1 MPRVAPVITL
11 NSVTDTMLHHL
22 IRSPSTPQGLAL
34 RSRIVLAAS
43 AGQSN
48 QDIATTLRIPEGT
61 AGKWRRAFA
70 TSGIDGLRDAPR
82 AGRPPK
88 HGPEVWER
96 IQARACQQPEAY
108 SRWTVRTLA
117 RDLKLP
123 SATVHDVLV
132 ASGLQPHRIRTFTFS
147 PDPDFEA
154 KLLDI
159 VGLYL
164 HPPEHALV
172 LCVDEKSGIQA
183 LDRTQPG
190 LPLRAR
196 RPRTWTNEYVRN
208 GTQALLAALDVATGR
223 VIAHVKDR
231 RTSVNVLRFMDEVV
245 TAFPQRDL
253 HVVLD
258 NLNIH
263 KNPAARRW
271 LKRHPRVHFHHTPTH
286 ASWVN
291 LIEVFF
297 SILGKQGLSHRVDRS
312 KVSLRAFLQQYLT
325 QYNQTSAPFTW
336 TKGPEKLQRIIEATK
351 AAHHNGQLPKRRR
364 KRTRRA
370 PADNITN

>member
-1 MPRVAPVITL
+1 MPRVAPPITL
-11 NSVTDTMLHHL
+11 NAVTDTMLHHL
-22 IRSPSTPQGLAL
+22 VRAPSTPQGLAL

-43 AGQSN
+43 AGQTN
-48 QDIATTLRIPEGT
+48 QQIAAALGIPAVT

-70 TSGIDGLRDAPR
+70 TSGMDGLTDAPR
-82 AGRPPK
+82 TGRPVT
-88 HGPEVWER
+88 HGPDVWQR
-96 IQARACQQPEAY
+96 IQARACQQPAAY

-117 RDLKLP
+117 RDLGLP
-123 SATVHDVLV
+123 PATVHEVLA

-172 LCVDEKSGIQA
+172 LCVDEKTGIQA

-208 GTQALLAALDVATGR
+208 GTQALIAALDIATGR
-223 VIAHVKDR
+223 VIGHVKTR
-231 RTSVNVLRFMDEVV
+231 RTSVNFLRFMNEVV
-245 TAFPQRDL
+245 AAFPARAL

-263 KNPAARRW
+263 KNDAAHRW
-271 LKRHPRVHFHHTPTH
+271 LERHPLVHFHYTPTH

-291 LIEVFF
+291 LIECFF
-297 SILGKQGLSHRVDRS
+297 SILGKQGLTHRVDRS
-312 KVSLRAFLQQYLT
+312 TASLRAFLRQYLET
-325 QYNQTSAPFTW
+325 YNETSAPFTW
-336 TKGPEKLQRIIEATK
+336 TKGPEKLQRIIEATR
-351 AAHHNGQLPKRRR
+351 AAHQNGLIPKRRPR
-364 KRTRRA
+364 KRPRRGQ
-370 PADNITN
+370 